1 MWHGNHDIAG
11 FHTGAHQRETQR
23 IRSTAHADAIL
34 CTAQFREVVLELL
47 HHRPANKSG
56 GTECTLE
63 NIRQLLLQ
71 LDMRSSKIQE
81 WYAIFGAHFCAPISI
96 VTLVSMN
103 LLRRAGFPTTMAFAG
118 TSLVT
123 TLPAPTIAFSPIVTF
138 ARIVAP
144 EPIEAPFL
152 TSVGSTFQSLSVCN
166 SPSGAVAR
174 GWVSLVNVT
183 PWPTKTSSSIVTP
196 SQMNV

>member
-34 CTAQFREVVLELL
+34 CTTQYREFVLDLL
-47 HHRPANKSG
+47 HHGPANKSG

-123 TLPAPTIAFSPIVTF
+123 TLPAPTIAFSPIVTPE
-138 ARIVAP
+138 RIVTP
-144 EPIEAPFL
+144 EPIDAPFL
-152 TSVGSTFQSLSVCN
+152 TIVHSTFQSFSLSN
-166 SPSGAVAR
+166 FPSPFAAR
-174 GWVSLVNVT
+174 G
-183 PWPTKTSSSIVTP
+183 
-196 SQMNV
+196 